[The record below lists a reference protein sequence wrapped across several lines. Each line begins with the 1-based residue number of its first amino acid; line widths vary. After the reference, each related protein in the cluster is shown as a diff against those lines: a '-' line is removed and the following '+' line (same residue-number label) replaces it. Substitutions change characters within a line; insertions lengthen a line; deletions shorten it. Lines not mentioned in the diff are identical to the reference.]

1 MVWFYSVL
9 AGILCTVLVNPMF
22 WKRCISALM
31 YKKKSKAYFNANPD
45 ANYHE
50 INLPQDIR
58 DLDMDGE
65 WEYESFIGGIIAEII
80 WFLIGSCFIGLVY
93 FLLCLQD
100 VGFLSMLSWIWLP
113 AIFKFLVWFFLGYL
127 KDDCSVSNII
137 TMLVIFIISL
147 AINVATPIYE
157 FNNPKELTV
166 SIVEPEVPT
175 ISVDI
180 SETLDKLKIADDAT
194 FSSPVY
200 RNGEVIYVVESGDS
214 YTESPGYVSVKGDE
228 IEFVENRL
236 KYTPYVDGVNNVT
249 WVARQKLPDKIFFGN
264 GFSFQ
269 KDEEGNIYYACLYGT
284 HPFLRAGKNIEG
296 MVYVNASTGDITIC
310 SLEEIP
316 SFMTGISQ

>member
-31 YKKKSKAYFNANPD
+31 YEKKSKAYFNANPD
-45 ANYHE
+45 ANNDEY
-50 INLPQDIR
+50 NLPRDIR
-58 DLDMDGE
+58 NLNMDGE

-100 VGFLSMLSWIWLP
+100 VGFLSMLSWICLP

-137 TMLVIFIISL
+137 TMLVIFVLSL

-166 SIVEPEVPT
+166 SIIEPEVPT

-180 SETLDKLKIADDAT
+180 SETLDKLKIADDTT

-200 RNGEVIYVVESGDS
+200 RNGEVIYVVESEDS
-214 YTESPGYVSVKGDE
+214 YTEAPGYVSVIGEEVK
-228 IEFVENRL
+228 FVENRL
-236 KYTPYVDGVNNVT
+236 KYNPYVIGVNNVT

-296 MVYVNASTGDITIC
+296 MVYVNASTGDVTIC

-316 SFMTGISQ
+316 SFMTGISK

>member
-1 MVWFYSVL
+1 MVWFYSIL

-45 ANYHE
+45 ANNDEY
-50 INLPQDIR
+50 NLPRDIR
-58 DLDMDGE
+58 NLNMDGE

-100 VGFLSMLSWIWLP
+100 VGFLSMLSWICLP

-137 TMLVIFIISL
+137 TMLVIFVLSI

-166 SIVEPEVPT
+166 SIVEPEVPI

-200 RNGEVIYVVESGDS
+200 RNGEVIYVVGSGDS

-264 GFSFQ
+264 EFSFQ
-269 KDEEGNIYYACLYGT
+269 KDEEGNVYYACLYGT
-284 HPFLRAGKNIEG
+284 HSFLRAGKNIEG

>member
-1 MVWFYSVL
+1 MVWFYSIL

-45 ANYHE
+45 ANNDEY
-50 INLPQDIR
+50 NLPRDIR
-58 DLDMDGE
+58 NLNMDGE

-100 VGFLSMLSWIWLP
+100 VGFLSMLSWICLP

-137 TMLVIFIISL
+137 TMLVIFVLSL

-166 SIVEPEVPT
+166 SIIEPEVPT

-180 SETLDKLKIADDAT
+180 SETLDKLKIADDTT

-236 KYTPYVDGVNNVT
+236 KYNPYVIGVNNVT

>member
-45 ANYHE
+45 ANNSRYS
-50 INLPQDIR
+50 LPQDIR
-58 DLDMDGE
+58 DLGMSGK
-65 WEYESFIGGIIAEII
+65 WEYETLIGGIIAEII

-100 VGFLSMLSWIWLP
+100 VGFLSMLSWIFLP
-113 AIFKFLVWFFLGYL
+113 AIL
-127 KDDCSVSNII
+127 KLLFWAIFYGLKSNII
-137 TMLVIFIISL
+137 TMLVISVFSV
-147 AINVATPIYE
+147 AINIATPIYE

-166 SIVEPEVPT
+166 SIIEPEVPT

-180 SETLDKLKIADDAT
+180 SETLDKLKIADDTT

-200 RNGEVIYVVESGDS
+200 RNGEVIYVVESRDA
-214 YTESPGYVSVKGDE
+214 YTEAPGYVSVIGEDVK
-228 IEFVENRL
+228 FVENRL
-236 KYTPYVDGVNNVT
+236 KYTSFVEGVNNVT
-249 WVARQKLPDKIFFGN
+249 WVARQKLPDKVFFGDE
-264 GFSFQ
+264 FSFQ
-269 KDEEGNIYYACLYGT
+269 RDEEGNVYYACLYGT
-284 HPFLRAGKNIEG
+284 HSFLRAGKNIEG
-296 MVYVNASTGDITIC
+296 MVYVNASTGDVTIC

-316 SFMTGISQ
+316 SFMTGIFQ

>member
-45 ANYHE
+45 ANNSRYS
-50 INLPQDIR
+50 LPQDIR
-58 DLDMDGE
+58 DLGMSGK
-65 WEYESFIGGIIAEII
+65 WEYETLIGGIIAEIVF
-80 WFLIGSCFIGLVY
+80 FLIGIVSMLIYFFVCKQDIGFIS
-93 FLLCLQD
+93 
-100 VGFLSMLSWIWLP
+100 FLSVACIPLSVRMSFFVARAMLE
-113 AIFKFLVWFFLGYL
+113 LG
-127 KDDCSVSNII
+127 NISSTLI
-137 TMLVIFIISL
+137 TAFVIFIISL

-180 SETLDKLKIADDAT
+180 SETLYKLKIADDTT

-214 YTESPGYVSVKGDE
+214 YTESPGYVSVIGEEVK
-228 IEFVENRL
+228 FVENRL
-236 KYTPYVDGVNNVT
+236 KYNPCVIGVNNVGF
-249 WVARQKLPDKIFFGN
+249 VARQKLPDKVFFGDE
-264 GFSFQ
+264 FSFQ
-269 KDEEGNIYYACLYGT
+269 KDEKGNVYYACLYGT

-296 MVYVNASTGDITIC
+296 MVYVNASTGDVTIC

-316 SFMTGISQ
+316 SFMTGISK